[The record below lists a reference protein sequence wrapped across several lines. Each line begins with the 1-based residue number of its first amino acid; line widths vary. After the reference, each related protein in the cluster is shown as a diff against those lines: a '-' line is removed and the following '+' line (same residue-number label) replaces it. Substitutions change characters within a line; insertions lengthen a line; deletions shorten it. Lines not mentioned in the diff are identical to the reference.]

1 MRFPC
6 LVLDHDDTIVNSTA
20 TVHYPSFVEYMKIHF
35 PQVDYSLDDYFRK
48 NFDPGVVEMFRE
60 IGLDDAMMLDEQEFW
75 NEYVQHHIPKSY
87 PGIRELLWEQKNAGV
102 KLCVISHSYSKN
114 ILRDYRE
121 NGLPEPDMV
130 FGWECPR
137 EERKPSPHAVFE
149 IMKRYGFKPEELLI
163 TDDLKPG
170 YDMAK
175 AAGVKFAA
183 AGWANNIPEIESFM
197 RANSDLYFKTVS
209 EFKAYLK
216 GEKDE

>member
-60 IGLDDAMMLDEQEFW
+60 IGMDDAMMLDEQEFW

-137 EERKPSPHAVFE
+137 EERKPNPHAVFE
-149 IMKRYGFKPEELLI
+149 IMKRCGFKPEELLI
-163 TDDLKPG
+163 IDDLKPG

-183 AGWANNIPEIESFM
+183 AGWANDIPEIESFM

-209 EFKAYLK
+209 EFKAYLE